1 MVAWSQ
7 TNLLHAA
14 QTALASI
21 AADVHAGLQQTVGA
35 TAEWVSEINEND
47 PRASIAIGGLPTDA
61 DVEMIARAVDL
72 ENVEA
77 WLDEDSRVRIG
88 ISLWMTTN
96 DIDQIVLAVT
106 KVLHVKYGM
115 HAAHIEPHQHPH
127 GE

>member
-21 AADVHAGLQQTVGA
+21 AADIHTGLQQTVGA
-35 TAEWVSEINEND
+35 SAEWIDQVD
-47 PRASIAIGGLPTDA
+47 GRDARASVVIGGLPADA
-61 DVEMIARAVDL
+61 DVQMIARAIDL

-77 WLDEDSRVRIG
+77 WMDEDSRVRVG
-88 ISLWMTTN
+88 ISLWMTTK
-96 DIDQIVLAVT
+96 DVDQTVLAVT

-127 GE
+127 

>member
-21 AADVHAGLQQTVGA
+21 AADIHAGLQQMVGA
-35 TAEWVSEINEND
+35 TAEWIDQVDETD
-47 PRASIAIGGLPTDA
+47 ARASIVLDGLPETADA
-61 DVEMIARAVDL
+61 GWIVRAIDL

-77 WLDEDSRVRIG
+77 WLDEDSRVRVG
-88 ISLWMTTN
+88 ISLWMTTE
-96 DIDQIVLAVT
+96 DVDQTVLAVT

-115 HAAHIEPHQHPH
+115 HAAHVEPHQHPH
-127 GE
+127 E